1 MADAVKTLIKVK
13 VLPRASRTEIAGKE
27 NEFYRV
33 RITEPP
39 VEGRANKAL
48 IALLAEK
55 LGVAKRDIEI
65 TAGKSGRMK
74 TVRVRGMTETA
85 VTNAL
90 EAKSKEQGAK
100 STESR
105 NKH

>member
-1 MADAVKTLIKVK
+1 MPDNVQTVIKVK

-27 NEFYRV
+27 NELYRV

-74 TVRVRGMTETA
+74 TVRVHGMTEAA
-85 VTNAL
+85 VTKAL
-90 EAKSKEQGAK
+90 MAESLERRPKSKTA
-100 STESR
+100 TL
-105 NKH
+105 

>member
-27 NEFYRV
+27 NELYRV
-33 RITEPP
+33 RIAEPP

-65 TAGKSGRMK
+65 TAGKSGRIK
-74 TVRVRGMTETA
+74 TVRVHGMTEAA
-85 VTNAL
+85 VTKAL
-90 EAKSKEQGAK
+90 EA
-100 STESR
+100 ESEEHR
-105 NKH
+105 VKK